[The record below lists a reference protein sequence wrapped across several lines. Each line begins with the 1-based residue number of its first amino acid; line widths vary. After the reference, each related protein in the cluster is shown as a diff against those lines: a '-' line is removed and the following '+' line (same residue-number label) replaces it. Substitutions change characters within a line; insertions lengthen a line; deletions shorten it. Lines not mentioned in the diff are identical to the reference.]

1 MEVDAR
7 MSLLINGVSTSY
19 KETTV
24 NKVKNE
30 KAPSDKVTK
39 NDKDTQGVVYE
50 KGDTTATPKTKADY
64 SAIVKQLKA
73 EQENRQKQLMDLVF
87 NTLKGQGKSFSLA
100 NGLAEIFENLEVD
113 EKTIEQAKE
122 DISEDGYW
130 GINQTSDRL
139 VSMAQALCGG
149 DKSKADEMISA
160 IKKGYEQATSA
171 WGKELPEICSKTL
184 DTTIDKMEAWRDG
197 TE

>member
-1 MEVDAR
+1 
-7 MSLLINGVSTSY
+7 MSLSINSVSNTYKDTS
-19 KETTV
+19 V
-24 NKVKNE
+24 NKVKSE
-30 KAPSDKVTK
+30 KATSDKVTTSEAE
-39 NDKDTQGVVYE
+39 TQGVVYE
-50 KGDTTATPKTKADY
+50 KSDATATTKTDY

-73 EQENRQKQLMDLVF
+73 EQETRKQQLMDLVLS
-87 NTLKGQGKSFSLA
+87 TLKGQGKSFSLA

-113 EKTIEQAKE
+113 EKTIAQAKE

-149 DKSKADEMISA
+149 DKSKADEMINA
-160 IKKGYEQATSA
+160 IKKGYEQATKA
-171 WGKELPEICSKTL
+171 WGKELPEICSQTL
-184 DTTIDKMEAWRDG
+184 DATIGKMEAWRDG

>member
-7 MSLLINGVSTSY
+7 MSLSINGVNTNY
-19 KETTV
+19 KNTTV

-30 KAPSDKVTK
+30 KAPSDKVAK
-39 NDKDTQGVVYE
+39 NDNDSQGVVYE
-50 KGDTTATPKTKADY
+50 KSEAATTPKTKADY

-87 NTLKGQGKSFSLA
+87 STLKGQGKSFSLA

-149 DKSKADEMISA
+149 DKSKADEMINA
-160 IKKGYEQATSA
+160 IKKGYEQATKA
-171 WGKELPEICSKTL
+171 WGKELPEICSQTL
-184 DTTIDKMEAWRDG
+184 DATIGKMEAWRDG

>member
-7 MSLLINGVSTSY
+7 MSLSINGVNTNY
-19 KETTV
+19 KNTTV

-30 KAPSDKVTK
+30 KAPSDKVAK
-39 NDKDTQGVVYE
+39 NDNDSQGVVYE
-50 KGDTTATPKTKADY
+50 KSEAATTPKTKADY

-87 NTLKGQGKSFSLA
+87 STLKGQGKSFSLA

-149 DKSKADEMISA
+149 DKSKADEMINA
-160 IKKGYEQATSA
+160 IKKGYEQATKA
-171 WGKELPEICSKTL
+171 WGKELPGICSQTL
-184 DTTIDKMEAWRDG
+184 DATIDKMEAWRDG